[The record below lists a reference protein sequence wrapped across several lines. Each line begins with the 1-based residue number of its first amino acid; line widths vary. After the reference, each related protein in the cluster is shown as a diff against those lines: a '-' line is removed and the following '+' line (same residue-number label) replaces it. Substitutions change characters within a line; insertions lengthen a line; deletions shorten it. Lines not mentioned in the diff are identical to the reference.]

1 MHAWWDVQRRS
12 RRTNANAMKNMKE
25 RIEIEVYETTNVE
38 DERGRGKEKQE
49 AGLLAEQS
57 TEIVHPR

>member
-1 MHAWWDVQRRS
+1 MK
-12 RRTNANAMKNMKE
+12 KNMKE

-38 DERGRGKEKQE
+38 DERERGKEKQE